1 MKSENA
7 LWLPQNA
14 GNFITELH
22 DLISL
27 FAHSKSWHVCTL
39 VLKVSIYTTWC
50 TRQVSGAQKMPI
62 CVKYIEKSYQLIFP
76 LFPICENI

>member
-1 MKSENA
+1 MVGRYCVVGWKFNCN
-7 LWLPQNA
+7 LY
-14 GNFITELH
+14 
-22 DLISL
+22 
-27 FAHSKSWHVCTL
+27 TL